1 MTMGRRVGSWLL
13 ALLVVGALGVGGVLV
28 AGSSGSRRPPVLEL
42 AAATTGSPSQA
53 TAGGDARDLTPGQA
67 GVQPYGPKVRYELPK
82 QLPDLPGEARAW
94 RLVPKVGDDQ
104 VAALARALGFGAEP
118 TATQDGWRAFEHGR
132 LLQVTRDFGA
142 PWTYVAGTA
151 INCATLGYRPGGVA
165 GADVAECPVP
175 APAPAPAEP
184 GQPCARGVVCAQPR
198 SLEPAAGAA
207 RSAPGSSGGVAGTAS
222 SGSGSASGGVVAG
235 TSPSTTVPA
244 GGGKTGRPPAGPPV
258 DACRLGYVRPACRWP
273 PPRPVDL
280 PSREQAER
288 IARDWLTRA
297 GVPLDGRTVR
307 TVQQWNRWVVTAS
320 PTVGGLPTIG
330 DAAEVWV
337 GAKGEVVHG
346 SGWLSEPQ
354 AAATYP
360 LIGVKEALDRLQS
373 RRVWFGRSLIP
384 APQPCPANPRG
395 VRCVQQETIRRVTD
409 IRLGL
414 QHTAVLAAGDRAGRD
429 AWLVPAYF
437 FEINGDPN
445 QVESV
450 IAVADRYL
458 RIPEPPAP
466 SPLPPRPV
474 PIPSKPS
481 SAPGGSGPNGGTGGA
496 PSG

>member
-1 MTMGRRVGSWLL
+1 MMSMGRRVGSWLL
-13 ALLVVGALGVGGVLV
+13 ALLVVGALGVGGVVV
-28 AGSSGSRRPPVLEL
+28 ARSSGSRRPPVLEL
-42 AAATTGSPSQA
+42 AAAGSPSQA
-53 TAGGDARDLTPGQA
+53 SATDEARDLTPAQA
-67 GVQPYGPKVRYELPK
+67 GIHPYGPKVRYELPE

-104 VAALARALGFGAEP
+104 VAALAHALGFGARP
-118 TATQDGWRAFEHGR
+118 TANQGGWRVFERDR

-142 PWTYVAGTA
+142 PWTYVAGTTF
-151 INCATLGYRPGGVA
+151 NCATLGWKGSD
-165 GADVAECPVP
+165 GAVGSDVAECPVP
-175 APAPAPAEP
+175 APTPPVSPGEP
-184 GQPCARGVVCAQPR
+184 GQPCPRGVVCAQPR
-198 SLEPAAGAA
+198 SDAGGQPAVGAGG
-207 RSAPGSSGGVAGTAS
+207 SVPGSSGGAAAGSGTGSAS
-222 SGSGSASGGVVAG
+222 SGKRV
-235 TSPSTTVPA
+235 PPA
-244 GGGKTGRPPAGPPV
+244 GGAPGI
-258 DACRLGYVRPACRWP
+258 ACRLGPMRPACRWP
-273 PPRPVDL
+273 PPRPADL
-280 PSREQAER
+280 PSREQAEQ

-307 TVQQWNRWVVTAS
+307 TVEQWNRWVVTAS

-354 AAATYP
+354 AGATYP
-360 LIGVKEALDRLQS
+360 LIGVKEALERLQN
-373 RRVWFGRSLIP
+373 RRVWFGRSLVP
-384 APQPCPANPRG
+384 VPQPCPTNPKG
-395 VRCVQQETIRRVTD
+395 VRCVQQETVRRITG

-414 QHTAVLAAGDRAGRD
+414 QHTAVLAVGDRAGRD

-437 FEINGDPN
+437 FEINGDPD

-458 RIPEPPAP
+458 RIPEPPAAG

-481 SAPGGSGPNGGTGGA
+481 SAPGGSDPSSGSGGK
-496 PSG
+496 PSGG

>member
-1 MTMGRRVGSWLL
+1 MPRRVGSWLL

-28 AGSSGSRRPPVLEL
+28 ARSSGSRRPPVLEL
-42 AAATTGSPSQA
+42 AGATGSPSQA
-53 TAGGDARDLTPGQA
+53 SASGDARDLTPAQA
-67 GVQPYGPKVRYELPK
+67 GTQPYGPNVRYELPK

-104 VAALARALGFGAEP
+104 VAALARALGFSARP
-118 TATQDGWRAFEHGR
+118 TASQGGWRVFEHGR

-142 PWTYVAGTA
+142 PWTYVAGTTF
-151 INCATLGYRPGGVA
+151 NCATLGASGVVGSDIA
-165 GADVAECPVP
+165 QCPVP
-175 APAPAPAEP
+175 GPAPVEP
-184 GQPCARGVVCAQPR
+184 GQPCPRGVVCAQPR
-198 SLEPAAGAA
+198 SLEPAAGAE
-207 RSAPGSSGGVAGTAS
+207 RSVPATSGGVAAGTAP
-222 SGSGSASGGVVAG
+222 A
-235 TSPSTTVPA
+235 TTVPPS
-244 GGGKTGRPPAGPPV
+244 GGKPGRPPV
-258 DACRLGYVRPACRWP
+258 DVCRPSYTLLACRWP

-288 IARDWLTRA
+288 IARDWLARA
-297 GVPLDGRTVR
+297 GVALDGRTVR

-337 GAKGEVVHG
+337 GAKGAVVHG

-354 AAATYP
+354 AGATYP
-360 LIGVKEALDRLQS
+360 LIGVKEALDRLQR

-384 APQPCPANPRG
+384 VPQPCPANPRG
-395 VRCVQQETIRRVTD
+395 VRCTQQETVRRVTD

-481 SAPGGSGPNGGTGGA
+481 SAPGGSGPNGGSGGA

>member
-1 MTMGRRVGSWLL
+1 MGRRVGSWLL

-42 AAATTGSPSQA
+42 AAATGSQPQA
-53 TAGGDARDLTPGQA
+53 SATGDARDLTPAQA
-67 GVQPYGPKVRYELPK
+67 GIQPYGPKVRYELPK

-94 RLVPKVGDDQ
+94 RLVPQVGDDQ
-104 VAALARALGFGAEP
+104 VAALAAALGFSAKP
-118 TATQDGWRAFEHGR
+118 TVSQGGWRVFERAR

-142 PWTYVAGTA
+142 PWTYVAGTTF
-151 INCATLGYRPGGVA
+151 NCATLGYSGPGPVVGS
-165 GADVAECPVP
+165 DVAACPVP
-175 APAPAPAEP
+175 APAPVEP
-184 GQPCARGVVCAQPR
+184 GRPCPRGVVCAQPR
-198 SLEPAAGAA
+198 SLGSAAAAERSVPAT
-207 RSAPGSSGGVAGTAS
+207 SGGVAAGTAPS
-222 SGSGSASGGVVAG
+222 STGPASGGK
-235 TSPSTTVPA
+235 TV
-244 GGGKTGRPPAGPPV
+244 RPPVGPPV
-258 DACRLGYVRPACRWP
+258 DVCRLGYVRPACRWP
-273 PPRPVDL
+273 PPRPADL

-297 GVPLDGRTVR
+297 GVSLDGRTVR

-320 PTVGGLPTIG
+320 PTVGGMPTIG

-354 AAATYP
+354 AGATYP
-360 LIGVKEALDRLQS
+360 LIGVKEALDRLQR
-373 RRVWFGRSLIP
+373 RRVWFGRSLVP
-384 APQPCPANPRG
+384 VPQPCPANPRG
-395 VRCVQQETIRRVTD
+395 VRCIQQETVRRITD

-466 SPLPPRPV
+466 APSPLPPRPV
-474 PIPSKPS
+474 PIPSEPS
-481 SAPGGSGPNGGTGGA
+481 SAPGASGPNSGPNSGNGGT